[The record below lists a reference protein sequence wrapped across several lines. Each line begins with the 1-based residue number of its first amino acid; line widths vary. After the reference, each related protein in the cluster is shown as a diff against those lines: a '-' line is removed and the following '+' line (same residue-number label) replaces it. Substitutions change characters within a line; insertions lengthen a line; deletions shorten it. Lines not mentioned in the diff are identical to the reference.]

1 MRTSKS
7 SSLAEAKLNKPGTP
21 LSSVIIID
29 FGRWRRCGSRLE
41 IGTPLARFL
50 SSRPAQPA
58 QPTHEVIH
66 TGGATHPP
74 PTSTRESAIGLSE
87 PTCRTW
93 CHLST
98 HLIGIRNQAHFYSGC
113 FG

>member
-41 IGTPLARFL
+41 IGTPLAHFL

-74 PTSTRESAIGLSE
+74 PPPRPLGSRPSASANPHAG
-87 PTCRTW
+87 PGAVCPRT
-93 CHLST
+93 
-98 HLIGIRNQAHFYSGC
+98 
-113 FG
+113 